1 MEAAR
6 VTLFSLLFALLFI
19 GVHVIA
25 GLYAQPRAPTEEC
38 GKPASPPGS
47 RASLDLHVRG

>member
-6 VTLFSLLFALLFI
+6 VTLFSLLFASLFI
-19 GVHVIA
+19 GTHIVA
-25 GLYAQPRAPTEEC
+25 GLYAPPKAPADEC

-47 RASLDLHVRG
+47 RASLGLELRG